1 MPLKPEMTDTT
12 ALIVQQVM
20 EDVAANGFS
29 NDDIQ
34 KAKEYLLKTYTQNQ
48 RENGFWM
55 GRIQTMDRRHFDPY
69 KNYEA
74 IVNATT
80 NADLQKLAK
89 QALKDGNR
97 VRIIMTAE
105 Q

>member
-1 MPLKPEMTDTT
+1 
-12 ALIVQQVM
+12 
-20 EDVAANGFS
+20 
-29 NDDIQ
+29 
-34 KAKEYLLKTYTQNQ
+34 
-48 RENGFWM
+48 M
-55 GRIQTMDRRHFDPY
+55 GRIETMDRRKYDPY

-74 IVNATT
+74 IVQGTT
-80 NADLQKLAK
+80 SADLQKLAK